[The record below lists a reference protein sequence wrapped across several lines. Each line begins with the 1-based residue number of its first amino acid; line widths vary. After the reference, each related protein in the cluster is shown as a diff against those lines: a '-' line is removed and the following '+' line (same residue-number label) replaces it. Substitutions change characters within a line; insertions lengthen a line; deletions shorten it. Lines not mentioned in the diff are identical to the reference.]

1 MGGWRTLERR
11 CGMSFSVPS
20 LLVVILG
27 FVLIMRMTR
36 QVRRDRW
43 RNRDAGVLS
52 PTDLA
57 DIDRRLASVELLEAR
72 VLELENRLDFTERL
86 LTSQSAQRA
95 GE

>member
-1 MGGWRTLERR
+1 
-11 CGMSFSVPS
+11 
-20 LLVVILG
+20 
-27 FVLIMRMTR
+27 MTR
-36 QVRRDRW
+36 QVGRDRW